1 MRSTP
6 DVVAPDLRATA
17 KPPSGCPSGC
27 EGPVMGRSLVP
38 SAPTSKVK
46 VKVDDY
52 NYDYHDD
59 CYYYDYVDDDDYYH
73 HSCS

>member
-1 MRSTP
+1 
-6 DVVAPDLRATA
+6 
-17 KPPSGCPSGC
+17 
-27 EGPVMGRSLVP
+27 MGRSLVP

-52 NYDYHDD
+52 NYDCHGDC
-59 CYYYDYVDDDDYYH
+59 CYYYDYVDDDDDDYH